1 MSQSDGTFRHL
12 CKLTGHKGGI
22 THLAFSLDGI
32 RLYSGARKDNELICW
47 DLRVPG
53 RPLFCL
59 QRHSN
64 TNQKIYLDISRC
76 GTWLV
81 SGGTDGK
88 VQVWN
93 VSQATTPTV
102 HMEVCIKI
110 IHAFQIHFILF
121 FFSVTTT
128 Q

>member
-1 MSQSDGTFRHL
+1 M
-12 CKLTGHKGGI
+12 
-22 THLAFSLDGI
+22 AFSLDGL

-59 QRHSN
+59 QRQSN
-64 TNQKIYLDISRC
+64 SNQRIYLDLSRC

-93 VSQATTPTV
+93 VAQPTTPTI
-102 HMEVCIKI
+102 HMEVCNQ
-110 IHAFQIHFILF
+110 FL
-121 FFSVTTT
+121 
-128 Q
+128 